1 MGGISTA
8 MADEKVDHILST
20 GVDFLLGSDMGC
32 LMNLGGRLSRRG
44 EPVEVLHVAQLLDR
58 GLN

>member
-1 MGGISTA
+1 

-44 EPVEVLHVAQLLDR
+44 ESVEVLHVVQLLDR